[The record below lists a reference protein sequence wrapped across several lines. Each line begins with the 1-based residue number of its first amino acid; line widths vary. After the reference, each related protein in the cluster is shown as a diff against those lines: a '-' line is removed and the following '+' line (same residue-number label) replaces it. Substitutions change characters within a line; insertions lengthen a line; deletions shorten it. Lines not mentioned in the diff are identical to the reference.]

1 MPVLQVNLTET
12 NSERA
17 DAVARRVGKST
28 DDVVNE
34 AVERYLTELDEP
46 SPVVDWKAALM
57 QAAGIWKDRTDLPD
71 FDEIRRSMDREVWS
85 R

>member
-1 MPVLQVNLTET
+1 MAVLQVNLTET

-28 DDVVNE
+28 DDLVNE
-34 AVERYLTELDEP
+34 AVERYLTELDES

-57 QAAGIWKDRTDLPD
+57 QAAGMWKDRDDLPD
-71 FDEIRRSMDREVWS
+71 FDEIRRSMDRDVWS